1 MDMKALRLLH
11 LLFCLCL
18 ATLATAQVYEVH
30 CLVAPSVK
38 AVPADKSSHFDGSRT
53 VLHIPNGAHV
63 QVVGRKVVGGEW
75 HVSNLGEGAQSLDV
89 RRIKAVITHDGKR
102 YLTEARWLKYAT
114 HNPPSV
120 PDRFASDNFRPRPQV
135 AAWLQ
140 LPRLDVH
147 SASTQRLYGWQLPLV
162 ALLLMFGAV
171 AMVLRIRF
179 VLLSALPFLA
189 AVAIV
194 GYQAVM
200 IDWDAF
206 WWCNPDYVGMTQA
219 VVGMLP
225 VALFMALTFAYFFSV
240 TMFVNHF
247 LSWPLVVGYL
257 AQWPA
262 MLVSFYL
269 LGNVWVALV
278 VCYGI
283 PMLVNGLR
291 ARLHGVVMTFVG
303 IVALHA
309 FVVMLAVLL
318 QISKWILLSS
328 ALASI
333 LMSTCL
339 PKYLSA
345 WGKRR
350 VLRNGMVEWV
360 DNPRSGDRLL

>member
-1 MDMKALRLLH
+1 
-11 LLFCLCL
+11 
-18 ATLATAQVYEVH
+18 
-30 CLVAPSVK
+30 
-38 AVPADKSSHFDGSRT
+38 
-53 VLHIPNGAHV
+53 
-63 QVVGRKVVGGEW
+63 
-75 HVSNLGEGAQSLDV
+75 
-89 RRIKAVITHDGKR
+89 
-102 YLTEARWLKYAT
+102 
-114 HNPPSV
+114 
-120 PDRFASDNFRPRPQV
+120 
-135 AAWLQ
+135 
-140 LPRLDVH
+140 
-147 SASTQRLYGWQLPLV
+147 
-162 ALLLMFGAV
+162 MFGAV
-171 AMVLRIRF
+171 AMVLRTRF